1 MYEYIK
7 KTENRLTADEKR
19 QLMDIFAPKNIAV
32 PDEDPF
38 RSLCVTA
45 DGNIRFYGVYNKK
58 SVFDTVCDRCYIE
71 SVDGGLTWK
80 RHIISNK
87 NTLGASWQIP
97 YSGEFIALKG
107 IKNSGTA
114 AMIGDSPDDTN
125 PRSVKVCNDTFFDFK
140 PPFFMRS
147 RQRIIVACCEERK
160 EMHESAFFNVLCISD
175 DCGKSW
181 KTVHTDSIG
190 LYEKHWPHKGFRWQQ
205 NTRENT
211 IEELSDGRLM
221 MITRTS
227 EDYHYITYSSD
238 GGDTWT
244 KPERSCFHS
253 TGTMPHL
260 KRLSDGRI
268 LFFWCNTK
276 PMPELDGADGVWEDV
291 FTNRDAN
298 HVAITEDDGKTWKGF
313 RELALNPIRC
323 NADFRSAGGPLE
335 TRDKSVHQFEALEL
349 PYGKILI
356 SYGQHSV
363 CRRIAIFDIKWLY
376 EKSRKEDFIYGLSAL
391 STQAYVKSI
400 LGGYR
405 GTPEAPNSRVGHCAY
420 NRTNAA
426 LLVPSPEND
435 GREALHI
442 CTGDD
447 ERLVSNIGGAVWNFP
462 ASKKGR
468 ITVRTL
474 VKGGGLR
481 LSLLD
486 YWINPTDDTVE
497 YFADFSFVV
506 RSDMMDGNKCYTDI
520 VLEFDCERNIVTVTS
535 GEYLNMSF
543 NMQHNDHPNG
553 LCYLHMQSASKTKD
567 ADGSLVSEIEYNE
580 II

>member
-1 MYEYIK
+1 
-7 KTENRLTADEKR
+7 
-19 QLMDIFAPKNIAV
+19 
-32 PDEDPF
+32 
-38 RSLCVTA
+38 
-45 DGNIRFYGVYNKK
+45 
-58 SVFDTVCDRCYIE
+58 
-71 SVDGGLTWK
+71 
-80 RHIISNK
+80 
-87 NTLGASWQIP
+87 
-97 YSGEFIALKG
+97 
-107 IKNSGTA
+107 
-114 AMIGDSPDDTN
+114 
-125 PRSVKVCNDTFFDFK
+125 
-140 PPFFMRS
+140 
-147 RQRIIVACCEERK
+147 
-160 EMHESAFFNVLCISD
+160 
-175 DCGKSW
+175 
-181 KTVHTDSIG
+181 
-190 LYEKHWPHKGFRWQQ
+190 
-205 NTRENT
+205 
-211 IEELSDGRLM
+211 M

-276 PMPELDGADGVWEDV
+276 PMPELEGADGVWEDV

-486 YWINPTDDTVE
+486 YWMNPTDDTVG

-520 VLEFDCERNIVTVTS
+520 VLKFDCERNIVTVTS